1 VIVKVMTCA
10 GLRYLAEPV
19 VLFGLTAALMQ
30 GCGRDDDRR
39 TAEVIA
45 RVGDRTI
52 TREEFIQRAEYT
64 PRPPYCR
71 GISGLE
77 RKIILNSL
85 LAEKMLALEA
95 GDSSPLVQN
104 PRFRR
109 FIQGRTEQAMRQV
122 LVHEEGISKV
132 VLDTAEVRRV
142 FRNAGRTYTVEFLK
156 LSTGPAA
163 REASAMLRT
172 PGGFERVS
180 RELLRLDSIPVH
192 DVSWSAAEL
201 PATRLALFGGT
212 VRQGDVIGPLA
223 AGEDGHLV
231 MRVRGWTDRVAITSA
246 DVRDRQS
253 SVEEALRIDRAE
265 GIYAG
270 FIASVMRGRSMEF
283 DRQTFEQLA
292 NTLGAFYFGV
302 NKEKSGLLLDQTFNR
317 QREQPETDS
326 LARTLEAIKERTL
339 CRMDGT
345 VWTVRQFVE
354 EFERHPLVF
363 RKKKMRMMEFGEQL
377 RLAIADMMRD
387 RALTDE
393 AYRRG
398 YDKREEV
405 RRQTIMWNDATLA
418 VFAKYQYLAACGA
431 DTMDQVR
438 ALGSHL
444 NRLVDSLQ
452 AKYADRVE
460 VNVDAFNAVPL
471 TKIDMFVSQTNVPFP
486 VYVPAFPVL
495 TTDAHLEYGKKMPD
509 EHKVIT
515 F

>member
-1 VIVKVMTCA
+1 MIRA
-10 GLRYLAEPV
+10 GLRILVEPV
-19 VLFGLTAALMQ
+19 VLLGMAAALIQ
-30 GCGRDDDRR
+30 GCGKESGERR

-52 TREEFIQRAEYT
+52 TRDEFIQRAEYT

-71 GISGLE
+71 GISGLD

-95 GDSSPLVQN
+95 GGSSPLAQN
-104 PRFRR
+104 PRYQR

-122 LVHEEGISKV
+122 LVHEEGISQV
-132 VLDTAEVRRV
+132 VLDTAEVHRI
-142 FRNAGRTYTVEFLK
+142 FRNAGRTYRVEFITLATD
-156 LSTGPAA
+156 SAA
-163 REASAMLRT
+163 RVASTLLRGA
-172 PGGFERVS
+172 GGFERVGK
-180 RELLRLDSIPVH
+180 ELARLDSIPVH
-192 DVSWSAAEL
+192 EVSWSAAEM
-201 PATRLALFGGT
+201 PAARMAIFAGT
-212 VRQGDVIGPLA
+212 VRSGDIIGPIA
-223 AGEDGHLV
+223 AGEEGHLV
-231 MRVRGWTDRVAITSA
+231 MRVKGWTDRVAVTDA
-246 DVRDRQS
+246 DVRDRQTNIED
-253 SVEEALRIDRAE
+253 VLRIDRAE
-265 GIYAG
+265 DVYAG
-270 FIASVMRGRSMEF
+270 FIAKVMHGRKMEF
-283 DRQTFEQLA
+283 DRPVFEQLA
-292 NTLGAFYFGV
+292 NILGAFYFGV
-302 NKEKSGLLLDQTFNR
+302 NREKSGLLLDQAFDR
-317 QREQPETDS
+317 RREQPASDS
-326 LARTLEAIKERTL
+326 LARSLEAIKERIL
-339 CRMDGT
+339 LHMDGNA
-345 VWTVRQFVE
+345 WTVKQFVE

-363 RKKKMRMMEFGEQL
+363 RKRKMRQGEFGQQL

-405 RRQTIMWNDATLA
+405 RRQSMMWSDATIA

-431 DTMDQVR
+431 DTMDQIK
-438 ALGSHL
+438 ALSGCL

-452 AKYADRVE
+452 NKYADRVE

-495 TTDAHLEYGKKMPD
+495 TTDAHLEYGRKMPE

>member
-1 VIVKVMTCA
+1 VKVLIRA
-10 GLRYLAEPV
+10 GLRALVEPV
-19 VLFGLTAALMQ
+19 VLLGMAAALMQ
-30 GCGRDDDRR
+30 GCGKDAGDRR

-95 GDSSPLVQN
+95 GDSSPLSQN
-104 PRFRR
+104 PRFQR

-132 VLDTAEVRRV
+132 VLDTGEVRRI

-156 LSTGPAA
+156 LESDSAA
-163 REASAMLRT
+163 RVASVMLRGS
-172 PGGFERVS
+172 GGFERVGK
-180 RELLRLDSIPVH
+180 ELLRLDSIPVH
-192 DVSWSAAEL
+192 EVCWSAAES
-201 PATRLALFGGT
+201 PAARLALFAGQ
-212 VRQGDVIGPLA
+212 VRAGDVIGPMS
-223 AGEDGHLV
+223 AGGDGHLV
-231 MRVRGWTDRVAITSA
+231 MRVRGWTDRVAITDA

-253 SVEEALRIDRAE
+253 NVEDVLRTDRAE
-265 GIYAG
+265 DIYAG
-270 FIASVMRGRSMEF
+270 FIATVMRGKKMEF
-283 DRQTFEQLA
+283 DRPVFEQL
-292 NTLGAFYFGV
+292 TTILGTFYFGV
-302 NKEKSGLLLDQTFNR
+302 NREKSGLLLDQTFDR
-317 QREQPETDS
+317 RREQPATDS
-326 LARTLEAIKERTL
+326 LARSLEAIKDRTL
-339 CRMDGT
+339 FRMDGAP
-345 VWTVRQFVE
+345 WPVRNFVE

-363 RKKKMRMMEFGEQL
+363 RKKKMPHAEFGQQL

-387 RALTDE
+387 RVLTDE

-398 YDKREEV
+398 YDTREEV
-405 RRQTIMWNDATLA
+405 RRQTVLWNDATLA
-418 VFAKYQYLAACGA
+418 VYAKYQYLAACGA
-431 DTMDQVR
+431 DTMDQMK
-438 ALGSHL
+438 ALSGCL
-444 NRLVDSLQ
+444 NHLVDSLQ
-452 AKYADRVE
+452 ARYADRVE

-486 VYVPAFPVL
+486 VYVPGFPVL
-495 TTDAHLEYGKKMPD
+495 TTDTHLEYGRKMPD
-509 EHKVIT
+509 EHKHIT